1 MRQEFQFTHTSRG
14 AQSGKQS
21 SVKMLIHV
29 FISSCSMPIASNLPD
44 YSPSFGGAVPM
55 SNEPNL
61 GHTKQESDL
70 TGSRPSV
77 LVLLLLPRLI
87 IASGLY

>member
-1 MRQEFQFTHTSRG
+1 MRQEFQFTQTSRG
-14 AQSGKQS
+14 AQSGEQS

-29 FISSCSMPIASNLPD
+29 LISSCSMPIASNPPD
-44 YSPSFGGAVPM
+44 YLSFKGAVQM
-55 SNEPNL
+55 SNEPSL

-77 LVLLLLPRLI
+77 LVILPLPCLI
-87 IASGLY
+87 IASGFY